1 MQCISTN
8 GTIWLKKSV
17 AKILLVIVFIRPP
30 ETSLEITQSIPMT
43 EKSIRFLR
51 DIPQAEDDM

>member
-1 MQCISTN
+1 MEQ
-8 GTIWLKKSV
+8 IWLMKSV

-51 DIPQAEDDM
+51 DIQQAEDDM